1 LQKPGRNNDLFVLLY
16 RASAFIRERRAQF
29 RPSVRLSVRR
39 TLYHLRTKHGCE
51 ILTVSPQGGA

>member
-29 RPSVRLSVRR
+29 RPSVRLNTMTSNIDCPSVCSS
-39 TLYHLRTKHGCE
+39 HV
-51 ILTVSPQGGA
+51 VSSKN